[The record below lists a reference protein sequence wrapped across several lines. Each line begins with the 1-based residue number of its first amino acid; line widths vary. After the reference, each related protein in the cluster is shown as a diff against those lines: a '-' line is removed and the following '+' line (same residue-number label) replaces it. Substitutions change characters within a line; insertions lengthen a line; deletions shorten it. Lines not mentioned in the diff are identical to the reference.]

1 LKKVSYNLNF
11 GLINL
16 SESNI
21 ESKNKIFIEY
31 LNKKAIKSNYTD
43 EEDLE
48 KTRFEFMIVFEDIP
62 IKIKIFFAQ
71 NFDDLI
77 YRYDEIE
84 NLDVIILIFNY
95 NNLESIESLNPNDF
109 TEFKKFYTFQGS
121 SILVGIDLENEKNN
135 SEHEQIRSKL
145 IEKTKQL
152 EILYAYEIS
161 DQNKDISGLFE
172 KLFQDF
178 IFKFQYTSPE
188 LFDLA
193 KLYGKEIIEK

>member
-1 LKKVSYNLNF
+1 MNF

-31 LNKKAIKSNYTD
+31 LNKKAIKRNYID

-62 IKIKIFFAQ
+62 IKLKIFFAQ

-77 YRYDEIE
+77 NHYDEIE

-95 NNLESIESLNPNDF
+95 SNLEAIDSLNPNDF
-109 TEFKKFYTFQGS
+109 TELKRFYTFQGS
-121 SILVGIDLENEKNN
+121 SILVGIDLENEKNT
-135 SEHEQIRSKL
+135 SEREQIRSKL

-152 EILYAYEIS
+152 DILYAYEIS
-161 DQNKDISGLFE
+161 DQNKDISGLFG